1 MEREQIREI
10 MNEADSMFAILQKL
24 DVKPTESNLQILT
37 ACLGSLKFIYNTL
50 KEAENAGTDSE

>member
-1 MEREQIREI
+1 MDKKKIREM
-10 MNEADSMFAILQKL
+10 MNEADSMFSVLQRL
-24 DVKPTESNLQILT
+24 DIKPTESNLQILT